1 MRFPDKSLKIPE
13 SDFELDFDPDSLLSL
28 DPEPFLCFLASAYE
42 KCKIKKKI
50 HHFHLVKEDET
61 GNSCKEKCKSHT
73 CSIEYL
79 KYLPSLT
86 FAGYLCQK
94 LEVISVT
101 LA

>member
-13 SDFELDFDPDSLLSL
+13 SDFDPDSLLSL

-42 KCKIKKKI
+42 KCKINKKKF
-50 HHFHLVKEDET
+50 HHFHLAKEGET

-86 FAGYLCQK
+86 FAGYLYQK